1 MTISHLS
8 KDNIVINALE
18 DGDDF
23 GDFLRF
29 IDTHIHTWKD
39 VNVLWDMNKLDFDNV
54 SSDAIR
60 QLIHEGRHAARHRP
74 NMKTAY
80 VVHSDLGFG
89 MMRMFALL
97 AETDLPIIFS
107 VFRDRDT
114 ATAWVLADD
123 GS

>member
-39 VNVLWDMNKLDFDNV
+39 VNVL
-54 SSDAIR
+54 
-60 QLIHEGRHAARHRP
+60 
-74 NMKTAY
+74 
-80 VVHSDLGFG
+80 
-89 MMRMFALL
+89 
-97 AETDLPIIFS
+97 
-107 VFRDRDT
+107 
-114 ATAWVLADD
+114 
-123 GS
+123 